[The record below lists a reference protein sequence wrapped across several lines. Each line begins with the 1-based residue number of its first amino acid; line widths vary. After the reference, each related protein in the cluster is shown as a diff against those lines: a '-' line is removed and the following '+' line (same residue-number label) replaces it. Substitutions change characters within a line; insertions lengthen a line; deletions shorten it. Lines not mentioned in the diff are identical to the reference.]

1 MRNTEPAHCPL
12 PTANCPLLLGLWIL
26 GGVLSVSKGAIVAQS
41 DTVFVSIL
49 PQAYFVE
56 RIALKVTSDELP
68 VTSDKGQV
76 AHRSSLVISKVE
88 VMVRPGGDPHT
99 YEPTPKQMAALA
111 EARIY
116 FTIGVPFERAWME
129 RIKAVNP
136 GLKVIDTSKG
146 IIKRSAECGVPPA
159 ESVRDEPGR
168 YAEDPHVWLDP
179 ILVKSQAQII
189 AEALVEIDPDNRAKY
204 QANLE
209 VFLADLDRLDSEIK
223 KTLHGMEGR
232 TFLVFHPAWGYFAD
246 RYGLHQMPVEVE
258 GKEPGA
264 RSLADFIQRSKTLI
278 AEGQTAKALFV
289 QKQFSTR
296 SAETVAQ
303 AIGARVIPLDPLAK
317 DYLENLRWT
326 AEIIRMTSDEL
337 GAGLRPARTT
347 NDE

>member
-1 MRNTEPAHCPL
+1 
-12 PTANCPLLLGLWIL
+12 
-26 GGVLSVSKGAIVAQS
+26 
-41 DTVFVSIL
+41 
-49 PQAYFVE
+49 
-56 RIALKVTSDELP
+56 
-68 VTSDKGQV
+68 
-76 AHRSSLVISKVE
+76 
-88 VMVRPGGDPHT
+88 
-99 YEPTPKQMAALA
+99 MAELA

-136 GLKVIDTSKG
+136 GLKVVDTSQG
-146 IIKRSAECGVPPA
+146 IMKRNGEWGMGNGECGVRNA
-159 ESVRDEPGR
+159 EWGVGSGERSVRDEPGR
-168 YAEDPHVWLDP
+168 HVEDPHIWLDP
-179 ILVKSQAQII
+179 ILVKSQARII
-189 AEALVEIDPDNRAKY
+189 AEALVEIDPHNCIEY

-209 VFLADLDRLDSEIK
+209 VFLADLDRLDGEIK
-223 KTLHGMEGR
+223 KTLHGLEGR

-246 RYGLHQMPVEVE
+246 RYGLRQMPVEVE

-317 DYLENLRWT
+317 DYLENLRRT
-326 AEIIRMTSDEL
+326 AEIISKEL
-337 GAGLRPARTT
+337 RKECGMGNA
-347 NDE
+347 E